1 MSGARQL
8 MASRFWIAP
17 ATAVAAVAMLGV
29 SSLQAGVPIRFA
41 GEVSGLVMDPAGKPQ
56 AGALVTLFNRQDRL
70 LQRVATDFSGS
81 FSFDD
86 LLPDVYS
93 VQVSFAS
100 FMPAMKDRVQ
110 VKPGMRSL
118 LEINL
123 SKVFSSIQLVT
134 TIPAP
139 NGLMNDSWKWTL
151 RTDSSLRPILRLL
164 PEINAPGKPS
174 LASDTPRTA
183 IFSSPRAVVK
193 ISASD
198 GMHTQAATGEA
209 DLGTQF
215 AFATS
220 VHGDNHLKV
229 SGNVG
234 YGATA
239 GSPAAAIRTT
249 YSRDLMGATPAL
261 SVTMRQMALAPRMG
275 AGNSPDTSLPMLRT
289 ISVSLG
295 DKTHVTDAMTVEYGF
310 GLDMVSFV
318 EKLHYFSPYARLT
331 HEIPHGTADFTWTSG
346 NARPEL
352 GSGISNVETNADLHR
367 DLTSLA
373 AMPRVSLKQG
383 RAHIQRGDDYEV
395 GVTERFGSREYR
407 FAAYRESISN
417 TTLTIANPDGNFFQ
431 GDLMPDM
438 FSRSA
443 LFNAGRFDTYGY
455 LATVTQ
461 DLNQDFK
468 VSASFGS
475 NGVMIPTRN
484 ILRSAEDLRKV
495 MQAGNRPAVT
505 FRAAGTI
512 KQSGTKFVASYQWTN
527 YQSALPLP
535 QFTTQ
540 SIRSGPGLNIMVR
553 QPIPSPPGVPWKVE
567 ATAELRNMLAQGY
580 LGLTMTDGRPL
591 LLVNTPRSVRG
602 GLAFV
607 F

>member
-1 MSGARQL
+1 
-8 MASRFWIAP
+8 
-17 ATAVAAVAMLGV
+17 
-29 SSLQAGVPIRFA
+29 
-41 GEVSGLVMDPAGKPQ
+41 MDPAGKPQ

-93 VQVSFAS
+93 VQVSFSS
-100 FMPAMKDRVQ
+100 FVPAMKDRVQ

-123 SKVFSSIQLVT
+123 SKVFSSVQLVT

-164 PEINAPGKPS
+164 PELNNPNRPS
-174 LASDTPRTA
+174 VETPRAA
-183 IFSSPRAVVK
+183 IFSSSRALVK

-198 GMHTQAATGEA
+198 GMHTLAESGEA

-220 VHGDNHLKV
+220 VYGDNHVKV

-234 YGATA
+234 MGAAA

-249 YSRDLMGATPAL
+249 YSRDVLGASPAV
-261 SVTMRQMALAPRMG
+261 SVTMRQMALAPRI
-275 AGNSPDTSLPMLRT
+275 GNGPTESSLPMLRA

-295 DKTHVTDAMTVEYGF
+295 DKTQVTDAMTVEYGF

-318 EKLHYFSPYARLT
+318 DKLHYLSPYARLT
-331 HEIPHGTADFTWTSG
+331 HQIPHGAADITWTSG

-352 GSGISNVETNADLHR
+352 GVGTSNSETNADLHR
-367 DLTSLA
+367 DLSSLA
-373 AMPRVSLKQG
+373 VMPRISLDNG
-383 RAHIQRGDDYEV
+383 RARVQRGDDYEI
-395 GVTERFGSREYR
+395 GVTQRYGSREYR
-407 FAAYRESISN
+407 FSGYRESISN
-417 TTLTIANPDGNFFQ
+417 TTLTIANPDASLFQ
-431 GDLMPDM
+431 GDLLPDM

-461 DLNQDFK
+461 DVNENYK

-475 NGVMIPTRN
+475 NGVMIPTRAA
-484 ILRSAEDLRKV
+484 LRTADDLRKV

-505 FRAAGTI
+505 FRASGTI
-512 KQSGTKFVASYQWTN
+512 KQIGTKFVASYQWTN

-535 QFTTQ
+535 QFATQ
-540 SIRSGPGLNIMVR
+540 SIRPGPGMNITLR
-553 QPIPSPPGVPWKVE
+553 QPIPTPPGVPWRLE

>member
-1 MSGARQL
+1 MAGARR
-8 MASRFWIAP
+8 MMSPRFWIAP
-17 ATAVAAVAMLGV
+17 ATAFTAVAMLGV
-29 SSLQAGVPIRFA
+29 SSLQAGIPVRFA
-41 GEVSGLVMDPAGKPQ
+41 GELSGLVMDPAGKPQ
-56 AGALVTLFNRQDRL
+56 PGALVTLFNRQDRL

-86 LLPDVYS
+86 LLPDVYA
-93 VQVSFAS
+93 VQVSFAT
-100 FMPAMKDRVQ
+100 FVPAMKDRVQ

-123 SKVFSSIQLVT
+123 SKVFSSIQLIT

-164 PEINAPGKPS
+164 PELNGPRKSA
-174 LASDTPRTA
+174 LATDTARSA
-183 IFSSPRAVVK
+183 IFSSSRALVK

-198 GMHTQAATGEA
+198 GMHTLSETGEA

-220 VHGDNHLKV
+220 VYGENHVKV

-239 GSPAAAIRTT
+239 GTPAAAIRTT
-249 YSRDLMGATPAL
+249 YSRDVLGASPAL
-261 SVTMRQMALAPRMG
+261 SFTMRQMALGPRFG
-275 AGNSPDTSLPMLRT
+275 ASYSDSSPMLRT

-295 DKTHVTDAMTVEYGF
+295 DKTQVTDAMTVEYGF
-310 GLDMVSFV
+310 GLDMVSFID
-318 EKLHYFSPYARLT
+318 KLHYLSPYARLT
-331 HEIPHGTADFTWTSG
+331 HQIPHGSVDVTWTSG

-352 GSGISNVETNADLHR
+352 GASLSSSEKNADLSR
-367 DLTSLA
+367 DLTALA
-373 AMPRVSLKQG
+373 TMPRVSLDNG
-383 RAHIQRGDDYEV
+383 RARIQRGDDYEV
-395 GVTERFGSREYR
+395 GITERFSSREYR
-407 FAAYRESISN
+407 FAAYRESVSN
-417 TTLTIANPDGNFFQ
+417 TTLTIANPDANLFQ
-431 GDLMPDM
+431 GDLLPDM
-438 FSRSA
+438 YSRSA
-443 LFNAGRFDTYGY
+443 LFNAGRFDTMGY

-461 DLNQDFK
+461 DLNQDYK

-475 NGVMIPTRN
+475 NGVMMPARTTLN
-484 ILRSAEDLRKV
+484 SADDLRKV

-505 FRAAGTI
+505 LRASGTI
-512 KQSGTKFVASYQWTN
+512 KQSGTKFIASYQWTN

-535 QFTTQ
+535 QFATQ
-540 SIRSGPGLNIMVR
+540 SVRPGPGMNIMLR
-553 QPIPSPPGVPWKVE
+553 QPIPSPPGIPWRVE